1 MAFAV
6 SRKAL
11 NVQAKKGGSKGGSK
25 TTKVCD
31 KSVKIA
37 AQQQPI
43 QQLAVDLLL
52 CPRRGWCSTLVSPH
66 LRSLQPARCIR
77 EHEAL
82 ALNAWHLHLDRAC
95 SACVT

>member
-11 NVQAKKGGSKGGSK
+11 NVQAKKGGSK

-52 CPRRGWCSTLVSPH
+52 CGGRRGWCSTRVSLH
-66 LRSLQPARCIR
+66 LRSLQPARCNR